1 MGRPGLSRP
10 AAAETPPER
19 GRPVHENA
27 DRLCI
32 NTLRFLAADM
42 VEAAQSGHP
51 GTPMAMAPVVYALW
65 QRVLRYDP
73 AAPAWP
79 GRDRFVLSA
88 GHASALL
95 YGLLHLAGVTA
106 VDAAGRPQARP
117 ALALDDLR
125 RFRQV
130 GSPCAGH
137 PERGL
142 AAGIETTT
150 GPLGQGLATSVG
162 MALAARW
169 KARRFGRPGFELFG
183 HDVYALCGDGC
194 LMEGVSAEA
203 ASLAGHL
210 RLGNLC
216 WIYDSNRITI
226 EGPTS
231 LAFTEDVAG
240 RFRAYGWHVVEVEDA
255 EEQAALEAAFAA
267 FRETREQP
275 TLIRVQSHIAYGA
288 PHKQDTA
295 AAHGEPLGAEEL
307 GLAKRFH
314 GWPEEASFRVPE
326 EARAHLAVGL
336 GARGQALRAAWE
348 ERLDAYRRRYPELSR
363 EWEQLG
369 AGELPADWDQELPV
383 FPADPKGLATR
394 ESSGMVL
401 NAVARRVP
409 WLLGGAAD
417 LAPSTKTRLT
427 FDGAGDLS
435 PEDPGGR
442 NLHFGVREH
451 AMAAAVNGL
460 CLEGLRAYGAGFL
473 VFSDYARPA
482 IRLAALMALPAVHV
496 FTHDSLGVGEDGP
509 THQPVEHLAS
519 LRAVPGL
526 LVLRPADAN
535 EVAEAWRVIL
545 ELEREPV
552 ALILTRQAVP
562 TLDRNRYAPA
572 AGLRRGGY
580 VLAEAPG
587 GRPEVI
593 LLATGSEVALCVA
606 AHETL
611 LGEGVRS
618 RVVSL
623 PCWELFERQPAAYR
637 EEVLPRAMRARLAV
651 EMGSPLGWAQYVGLD
666 GRVLGVERFGASG
679 PFRDLREQFGFT
691 AEAVT
696 AAAREVLA
704 GGVRERDP

>member
-1 MGRPGLSRP
+1 MY
-10 AAAETPPER
+10 
-19 GRPVHENA
+19 ENA
-27 DRLCI
+27 DRLCV

-73 AAPAWP
+73 AAPSWP

-95 YGLLHLAGVTA
+95 YALLHLSGVA
-106 VDAAGRPQARP
+106 AADAAGRPEDRP
-117 ALALDDLR
+117 ALALEDLR

-137 PERGL
+137 PEYEL

-169 KARRFGRPGFELFG
+169 KARRFDRPGFDLFG

-231 LAFTEDVAG
+231 LAFSEDVAA
-240 RFRAYGWHVVEVEDA
+240 RFRAYGWFVEEVEDA
-255 EEQAALEAAFAA
+255 EDLVALESAFAS
-267 FRETREQP
+267 FQESRERP

-307 GLAKRFH
+307 RLAKRFH
-314 GWPEEASFRVPE
+314 GWPEEAPFRVPE
-326 EARAHLAVGL
+326 EARAHLGAGL
-336 GARGQALRAAWE
+336 GARGRALRETWE
-348 ERLDAYRRRYPELSR
+348 ADFAEYRRQFPDL
-363 EWEQLG
+363 
-369 AGELPADWDQELPV
+369 AGEWDRMGSGGLPEGWDADLPR
-383 FPADPKGLATR
+383 FPPDAKGLATR
-394 ESSGMVL
+394 ESSGQVL

-427 FDGAGDLS
+427 FEGAGDLT
-435 PEDPGGR
+435 PEDAGGR
-442 NLHFGVREH
+442 NVHFGVREH

-482 IRLAALMALPAVHV
+482 IRLSALMALPAIHV

-526 LVLRPADAN
+526 LVVRPADAN
-535 EVAEAWRVIL
+535 EVAEAWRMIL
-545 ELEREPV
+545 ELRREPA
-552 ALILTRQAVP
+552 ALILTRQPLP

-580 VLAEAPG
+580 VLADAPG
-587 GRPEVI
+587 GPPEVI
-593 LLATGSEVALCVA
+593 LLATGSEVGLCVA

-611 LGEGVRS
+611 LAEGVRS

-623 PCWELFERQPAAYR
+623 PCWELFDRQPDAYR
-637 EEVLPRAMRARLAV
+637 EAVLPHQIRARLAV

-666 GRVLGVERFGASG
+666 GRVLGMDHFGASG
-679 PFRDLREQFGFT
+679 PFQDLRERFGFT
-691 AEAVT
+691 GEAVA

-704 GGVRERDP
+704 QHRGTGLVPGGPRHGRVAAEEEHA

>member
-1 MGRPGLSRP
+1 MAPT
-10 AAAETPPER
+10 A
-19 GRPVHENA
+19 A
-27 DRLCI
+27 DRVCI

-73 AAPAWP
+73 ATPTWP

-95 YGLLHLAGVTA
+95 YALLHLSGVAALDKAGHA
-106 VDAAGRPQARP
+106 ESRP
-117 ALALDDLR
+117 ALTLGDLR

-137 PERGL
+137 PEHGL

-162 MALAARW
+162 MALAANW

-226 EGPTS
+226 EGATS
-231 LAFTEDVAG
+231 LAFTEDVAA
-240 RFRAYGWHVVEVEDA
+240 RFRAYGWNVLEVADA
-255 EEQAALEAAFAA
+255 EDLEALQAAFAS
-267 FRETREQP
+267 FRDTPDQP
-275 TLIRVQSHIAYGA
+275 TLVRVQSHIAYGA

-307 GLAKRFH
+307 RLAKRFH
-314 GWPEEASFRVPE
+314 GWPEEPPFLVPD
-326 EARAHLAVGL
+326 EARGHLAAGL
-336 GARGQALRAAWE
+336 GARGRALRQAWE
-348 ERLDAYRRRYPELSR
+348 DGLAGYRRRFPELAR
-363 EWEQLG
+363 EWDQMT
-369 AGELPADWDQELPV
+369 AGGLPDGWDADLPV
-383 FPADPKGLATR
+383 FPPDPKGLATR
-394 ESSGMVL
+394 ESSGRVL
-401 NAVARRVP
+401 NAAARGIP

-435 PEDPGGR
+435 PADPGGR

-482 IRLAALMALPAVHV
+482 IRLAALMELPAFHV

-519 LRAVPGL
+519 LRAIPGL

-545 ELEREPV
+545 ELGREPA

-562 TLDRNRYAPA
+562 TLDRARYAPA

-580 VLAEAPG
+580 VLADAPG
-587 GRPEVI
+587 GPPEVI
-593 LLATGSEVALCVA
+593 LLATGSEVAVCVA

-611 LGEGVRS
+611 AAEGVRS

-623 PCWELFERQPAAYR
+623 PCWELFDRQPTAYR
-637 EEVLPRAMRARLAV
+637 EEVLPRAVRARVAV
-651 EMGSPLGWAQYVGLD
+651 EMGSPLGWAHYVGLD
-666 GRVLGVERFGASG
+666 GRVLGVDRFGASG
-679 PFRDLREQFGFT
+679 PFQDLRERFGFT
-691 AEAVT
+691 AEAVC

-704 GGVRERDP
+704 GRLEGTGKEGR